1 MSKDDVQD
9 IKITE
14 LERRLAKLEDEFKEI
29 IKKLVIALIAVASAI
44 VGSHQIMQI
53 MLDLETL

>member
-29 IKKLVIALIAVASAI
+29 IKKLVIALIAVARAI
-44 VGSHQIMQI
+44 VGSHQIM
-53 MLDLETL
+53 

>member
-1 MSKDDVQD
+1 MSKDDVHD

-44 VGSHQIMQI
+44 VGSHQIM
-53 MLDLETL
+53 

>member
-14 LERRLAKLEDEFKEI
+14 LERRLVKLEDEFKEI

-44 VGSHQIMQI
+44 VGSHQIM
-53 MLDLETL
+53 

>member
-14 LERRLAKLEDEFKEI
+14 LERRLLKLEDDFKEI

-44 VGSHQIMQI
+44 VGSHQIM
-53 MLDLETL
+53 

>member
-14 LERRLAKLEDEFKEI
+14 LERRLIKLEDDFKEI

-44 VGSHQIMQI
+44 VGSHQIM
-53 MLDLETL
+53 

>member
-14 LERRLAKLEDEFKEI
+14 LERRLVKLEDDFKEI

-44 VGSHQIMQI
+44 VGSHQIM
-53 MLDLETL
+53 

>member
-14 LERRLAKLEDEFKEI
+14 LERRLVKLEDTIESMV
-29 IKKLVIALIAVASAI
+29 KKLVATLVLVITAI
-44 VGSHQIMQI
+44 FG
-53 MLDLETL
+53 

>member
-14 LERRLAKLEDEFKEI
+14 LERRLAKIEDDFKEI

-44 VGSHQIMQI
+44 VGSHQIM
-53 MLDLETL
+53 